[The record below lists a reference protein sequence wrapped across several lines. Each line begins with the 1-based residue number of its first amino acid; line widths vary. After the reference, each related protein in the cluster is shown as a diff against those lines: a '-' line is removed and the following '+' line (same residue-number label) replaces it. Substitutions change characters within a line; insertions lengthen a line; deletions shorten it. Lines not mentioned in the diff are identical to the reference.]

1 MFFRLFSLL
10 CTVVISLPA
19 FAGEITVNNAW
30 IAEAPPVSRVHAGY
44 FTLHNGGSKPVTLK
58 TVSSEMYGNIEMHL
72 SIEKDGVSSMQW
84 LQQIEIPA
92 GEDFAFAPGGYHLML
107 FRPVKRLKQ
116 GDEVKL
122 HFGFADGSRITTTAT
137 VKKR

>member
-1 MFFRLFSLL
+1 MFFRLFCLL
-10 CTVVISLPA
+10 PVVFLSLPV
-19 FAGEITVNNAW
+19 FAGEVTITNAW

-44 FTLHNGGSKPVTLK
+44 FTLHNGSDKPVTLK
-58 TVSSEMYGNIEMHL
+58 TVSSDAYGNIEMHL

-92 GEDFAFAPGGYHLML
+92 GEDVVFAPGGYHLML
-107 FRPVKRLKQ
+107 FRPAKRLKQ
-116 GDEVKL
+116 GDTVKL

>member
-1 MFFRLFSLL
+1 MCFRLFCLL
-10 CTVVISLPA
+10 PAVFLTLPA
-19 FAGEITVNNAW
+19 FAGDVTITHAW

-92 GEDFAFAPGGYHLML
+92 GEDFVFAPGAYHLML
-107 FRPVKRLKQ
+107 FRPAKRLKQ
-116 GDEVKL
+116 GDKVKL
-122 HFGFADGSRITTTAT
+122 QFGFADGSLITTTAV

>member
-1 MFFRLFSLL
+1 MFFRLFCLL
-10 CTVVISLPA
+10 PAVFLSLPV
-19 FAGEITVNNAW
+19 FAGEVTITDAW

-44 FTLHNGGSKPVTLK
+44 FRLHNGGDKAVTLK
-58 TVSSEMYGNIEMHL
+58 TVSSEMYDNIEMHL

-84 LQQIEIPA
+84 LQHIEIPA
-92 GEDFAFAPGGYHLML
+92 GEDIAFAPGGYHLML

-116 GDEVKL
+116 GDTVKL
-122 HFGFADGSRITTTAT
+122 QFGFADGSRMQTTAT

>member
-92 GEDFAFAPGGYHLML
+92 GEDVAFAPGGYHLML

-122 HFGFADGSRITTTAT
+122 HFGFADGSRITTTAI

>member
-1 MFFRLFSLL
+1 MFFRLFCLL
-10 CTVVISLPA
+10 PAVFLSLPV
-19 FAGEITVNNAW
+19 FAGEVTITNAW

-44 FTLHNGGSKPVTLK
+44 FTLHNGGGRPVTLK

-72 SIEKDGVSSMQW
+72 SIEKNGVSSMHW

-92 GEDFAFAPGGYHLML
+92 GEDVAFAPGGYHLML
-107 FRPVKRLKQ
+107 FRPAKRLKQ
-116 GDEVKL
+116 GDEVTL
-122 HFGFADGSRITTTAT
+122 QFGFADGSRITTTAT